1 MYTEYLSSA
10 FVGLSFPVICEY
22 VKLKHFI
29 LPPFLVLVVL
39 SFLDASNLD
48 V

>member
-29 LPPFLVLVVL
+29 LPPFFGTFGCFVIPGCK
-39 SFLDASNLD
+39 
-48 V
+48 

>member
-22 VKLKHFI
+22 VSPEMRI
-29 LPPFLVLVVL
+29 YPR
-39 SFLDASNLD
+39 
-48 V
+48 

>member
-29 LPPFLVLVVL
+29 LPPFFGTL